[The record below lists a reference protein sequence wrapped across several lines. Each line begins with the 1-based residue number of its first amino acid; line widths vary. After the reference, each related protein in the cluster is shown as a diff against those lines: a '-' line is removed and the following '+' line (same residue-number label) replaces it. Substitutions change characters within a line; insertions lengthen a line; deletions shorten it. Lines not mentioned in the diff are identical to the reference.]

1 MEQKKKSIMFYEICR
16 LCLDEHGYF
25 DIFEKDGLSA
35 DIHRCT
41 GVKVSPA
48 DNLPQRICKNCLDI
62 VIKATDLRAR
72 AKRNESHLKS
82 LFGDDEN
89 EKPEESTIASAET
102 LPDSSQQSVSKQGND
117 RDTDYTEYE
126 VCETYYIVEEV
137 THESHPDSSQET
149 ASPKKIKKDFS
160 NPENKCDICS
170 KKFATYKKL
179 YLHKRLHNKNYACP
193 IDVCGKKFS
202 TKGDVE
208 KHIRTHTG
216 DKPYACDLCDKSFT
230 QGGTLKTH
238 KEKVHTGEREA
249 C

>member
-1 MEQKKKSIMFYEICR
+1 MEQKKGSIMFYEICR
-16 LCLDEHGYF
+16 LCLDEHGF
-25 DIFEKDGLSA
+25 CDIFEKDGLSA

-41 GVKVSPA
+41 GVKVSPI

-62 VIKATDLRAR
+62 VTKASELRVK
-72 AKRNESHLKS
+72 AKKNECHLKS

-89 EKPEESTIASAET
+89 EKIKESTISEGI
-102 LPDSSQQSVSKQGND
+102 LPDSSEQSVSEQRND
-117 RDTDYTEYE
+117 HDDNNTEYE
-126 VCETYYIVEEV
+126 MCETFYIIEDL
-137 THESHPDSSQET
+137 SQPDSLQET
-149 ASPKKIKKDFS
+149 ASQKKIKDDFS

-179 YLHKRLHNKNYACP
+179 YLHNRLHNKNYACP
-193 IDVCGKKFS
+193 IDVCGKKFA
-202 TKGDVE
+202 TKSDVE

-216 DKPYACDLCDKSFT
+216 EKPYACDLCDKSFT